1 MQIPLPE
8 KRRQRK
14 ADQSKVKDSPN
25 YLNKN
30 VLKSL
35 EKSTESSALTKTREF
50 LKRNEIEK
58 PDNQQ
63 LLASLDASFDANS
76 YDKNLNK
83 QN

>member
-8 KRRQRK
+8 KWRQRK

-58 PDNQQ
+58 PDNQ
-63 LLASLDASFDANS
+63 
-76 YDKNLNK
+76 
-83 QN
+83 